1 MNSMN
6 EAFEGK
12 TTSPVEPEIP
22 LPPECAPKQQ
32 LYVPLFFWPS
42 VDEVTMISFISGN
55 KIVYLGSNWSKEM
68 SRLILA

>member
-42 VDEVTMISFISGN
+42 VDEVTMISFISGI
-55 KIVYLGSNWSKEM
+55 K
-68 SRLILA
+68 